1 VTVIRS
7 TQSTAGLEV
16 HMSSKVR
23 AAIEAA
29 IAADKKRAKEK
40 RGYSRRALQVVKGQ
54 SNPKDAL
61 AMLKRLGFDF
71 REIAR
76 HGKEVDARIVR
87 ELRRLHNKDKKPAK
101 IKLSPAIYT
110 LAPPPLD
117 DTPQFPFCI
126 FPAASCDSSGNGPS
140 TIIDCNAATAV
151 MNLVH
156 SSGGVGGPLGVEAYP
171 EQAPVSATLFYGVNP
186 PIGGTLAV
194 IAEVIVSGSMEVHS
208 TSGVSA
214 FDYFSLARASAR
226 ATIVVST
233 DQQGG
238 AGSQFESQTI
248 GDIHCDHG
256 GSASRQWVDD
266 LFVVVLYA
274 QVLPGIPV
282 TIKVTLQLDGIGV
295 SDFGHANFTLNKF
308 RRGVRVAALCLN
320 LTPTAIL

>member
-1 VTVIRS
+1 M
-7 TQSTAGLEV
+7 A
-16 HMSSKVR
+16 SKVR

-29 IAADKKRAKEK
+29 IVADKKRAKEK
-40 RGYSRRALQVVKGQ
+40 RGYSKRALQVFKGQ

-61 AMLKRLGFDF
+61 ALLKGQGFDF

-76 HGKEVDARIVR
+76 QGKEADARIVKG
-87 ELRRLHNKDKKPAK
+87 LNRLHNKGKKTPR

-110 LAPPPLD
+110 LVPPPLD

-126 FPAASCDSSGNGPS
+126 FPADACDSSGNGPS

-156 SSGGVGGPLGVEAYP
+156 SSGGVGGPLGLEAYP
-171 EQAPVSATLFYGVNP
+171 AQAPVTATLFYGVNP

-194 IAEVIVSGSMEVHS
+194 IAEVLVSGSMEVHS
-208 TSGVSA
+208 TSGVGA
-214 FDYFSLARASAR
+214 FDYVSLANASAR

-238 AGSQFESQTI
+238 TGIQSESQVI

-256 GSASRQWVDD
+256 SAASRQWDED

-274 QVLPGIPV
+274 QVLSAIPV
-282 TIKVTLQLDGIGV
+282 TIKVTMQLDGIGV

-320 LTPTAIL
+320 LTPTVIL